1 MKKYFTLLIG
11 LILMANSFA
20 DIVEYSSGA
29 KKYFDSNPAK
39 VAMAIKLTDQN
50 SWAKCVNVW
59 TSMVAAEVRGQKW
72 DDNTSATFALLGE
85 AMGRVR
91 GSFLAKGYS
100 QSSLDNLIKSY
111 SGRQLDVPE
120 MRYCNVLINNI
131 TN

>member
-1 MKKYFTLLIG
+1 MKKYFLFLISSIF
-11 LILMANSFA
+11 LVNSFA
-20 DIVEYSSGA
+20 QVMAYSAGA
-29 KKYFDSNPAK
+29 KEYFDKNPGK
-39 VAMAIKLTDQN
+39 VANAIGLTDQN

-59 TSMVAAEVRGQKW
+59 TSMMAAEVRGQKW

-91 GSFLAKGYS
+91 GSFLAKGFS

-131 TN
+131 TK